1 LKTRALKHNAQ
12 RLPVSPVLKI
22 VVIYCLKGCAVKIT
36 LEELRAW
43 VTVVDTGSITA
54 AAEQLHQTSSGISR
68 ALSRLENKLQTTL
81 LHRTTRRL
89 ALTEEGTIF
98 LEHARQI
105 LASVE
110 QAEEQIAQRR
120 EMPAGRLRVNAATP
134 FMLHVIVPLV
144 AEFTEAYPLI
154 QLELNT
160 DDVLIDLLEQ
170 QTDIAIRIGELRD
183 SSIRARSLGCS
194 KLRLMATPAYL
205 AKHGTPRSVQ
215 ELAQH
220 RLIGFTQAEPHN
232 TWPIW
237 HQEGELLH
245 IKPDLAAS
253 SGETIRQLVLAHQGI
268 ARMSDFVTHQDVA
281 NGRLV
286 QVLEAETR
294 DVRLPVNAVYYRNST
309 LSSRITCFLDFLQQK
324 IDADTLL

>member
-1 LKTRALKHNAQ
+1 
-12 RLPVSPVLKI
+12 
-22 VVIYCLKGCAVKIT
+22 
-36 LEELRAW
+36 
-43 VTVVDTGSITA
+43 
-54 AAEQLHQTSSGISR
+54 
-68 ALSRLENKLQTTL
+68 
-81 LHRTTRRL
+81 
-89 ALTEEGTIF
+89 
-98 LEHARQI
+98 
-105 LASVE
+105 VE
-110 QAEEQIAQRR
+110 
-120 EMPAGRLRVNAATP
+120 
-134 FMLHVIVPLV
+134 
-144 AEFTEAYPLI
+144 
-154 QLELNT
+154 
-160 DDVLIDLLEQ
+160 
-170 QTDIAIRIGELRD
+170 
-183 SSIRARSLGCS
+183 
-194 KLRLMATPAYL
+194 
-205 AKHGTPRSVQ
+205 

-237 HQEGELLH
+237 RQEGELLH

-324 IDADTLL
+324 IDASKLL